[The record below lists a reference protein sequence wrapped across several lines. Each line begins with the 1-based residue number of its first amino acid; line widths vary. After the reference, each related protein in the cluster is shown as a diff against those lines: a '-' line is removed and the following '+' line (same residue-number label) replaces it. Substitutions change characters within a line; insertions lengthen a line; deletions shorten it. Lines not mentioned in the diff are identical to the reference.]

1 MVYRWVMMISV
12 CRRDWSVYRRC
23 SPRCVPG
30 REDRPG
36 AICLGGR
43 VWTQPVGTLLL
54 PTTTLESYN
63 WDESGEMVPLRP
75 KLHSQKHSQKKKG
88 WNRINRCTQIDIIFQ
103 NLTKIFMKYLIET
116 NIFELFIFIWTDF
129 LHFYLV
135 SLPVV

>member
-1 MVYRWVMMISV
+1 MVYRGGVEEADDDQCGVGEYGRLVW
-12 CRRDWSVYRRC
+12 YTEEERRC

-54 PTTTLESYN
+54 PTTTLQTYN

-75 KLHSQKHSQKKKG
+75 KLHCQTDTQEKRG
-88 WNRINRCTQIDIIFQ
+88 NRNYSIYAN
-103 NLTKIFMKYLIET
+103 
-116 NIFELFIFIWTDF
+116 
-129 LHFYLV
+129 
-135 SLPVV
+135 